1 VKIIFLF
8 LFLINILFSDGH
20 DDDDHHLYKKD
31 LTFLALNPSQQ
42 IIVKKILQDYRIK
55 MKSLKQ
61 TQKMLAKQKQTIF
74 LQDQFDSIKMQ
85 QFNREW
91 SDKASFA
98 EIEFLERM
106 HAVLTFEQKKKFIH
120 YMDEWEI
127 D

>member
-1 VKIIFLF
+1 MKIIFLF

-20 DDDDHHLYKKD
+20 DDDHHLYKKD

-61 TQKMLAKQKQTIF
+61 TQKMLAQQKQTLF
-74 LQDQFDSIKMQ
+74 LQDKFDSIKMQ
-85 QFNREW
+85 RFNREW

-106 HAVLTFEQKKKFIH
+106 HAILTFEQKKKFIH

>member
-1 VKIIFLF
+1 MKIIFLF

-20 DDDDHHLYKKD
+20 DDDHHLYKKD

-61 TQKMLAKQKQTIF
+61 TQKMLASQKQTLF
-74 LQDQFDSIKMQ
+74 LQDKFDGVKMQ
-85 QFNREW
+85 QQNKQL
-91 SDKASFA
+91 SDKASA
-98 EIEFLERM
+98 IEIEFLKQM
-106 HAVLTFEQKKKFIH
+106 HIVLTLEQKKKFIH
-120 YMDEWEI
+120 HMDEWEI